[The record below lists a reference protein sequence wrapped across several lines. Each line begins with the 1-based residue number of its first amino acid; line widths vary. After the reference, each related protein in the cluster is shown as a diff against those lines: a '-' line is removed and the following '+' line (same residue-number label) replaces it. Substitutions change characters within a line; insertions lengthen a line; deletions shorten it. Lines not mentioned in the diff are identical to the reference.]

1 MASSL
6 NHVLISGRLTADP
19 EPYRDGK
26 VARFSIACNRSIR
39 DDSDGSWREEV
50 SFFNCAAFNGLST
63 RILSKLRKG
72 DRVVVTGR
80 LDQSRYEK
88 DGEKRS
94 SVSILVNQ
102 IEGEGLFR
110 PTTELHDAETYNAS
124 IDSELPPVEAVA

>member
-39 DDSDGSWREEV
+39 DDNDRSWREEV
-50 SFFNCAAFNGLST
+50 SFFNCAAFNGIAT
-63 RILSKLRKG
+63 RVLSKLKKG
-72 DRVVVTGR
+72 DQLVVTGR

-102 IEGEGLFR
+102 IEAEGLFR
-110 PTTELHDAETYNAS
+110 PAAEPHDAEAYNAS
-124 IDSELPPVEAVA
+124 IDATLARGAA

>member
-19 EPYRDGK
+19 EPFKDGK
-26 VARFSIACNRSIR
+26 VCRFSIACNRSIR

-50 SFFNCAAFNGLST
+50 SFLNCAAFNGVST
-63 RILSKLRKG
+63 RILSKLKRG

-102 IEGEGLFR
+102 IEAEGLFR
-110 PTTELHDAETYNAS
+110 PATEPHDPDEAYNAS
-124 IDSELPPVEAVA
+124 IDSDLEASAA